1 MDIVI
6 WIPTP
11 GSSLIADRNFFF
23 KLAEREIIK
32 NQSLWAVY
40 PKGGKQYKIIQMP
53 PKEITYNKYLLYAN
67 SVLPV

>member
-23 KLAEREIIK
+23 KLVEREIKK
-32 NQSLWAVY
+32 NHSLWAVY
-40 PKGGKQYKIIQMP
+40 PKGGIQNTIIQIP
-53 PKEITYNKYLLYAN
+53 PRGIMYTKYLLYAN
-67 SVLPV
+67 SVLAV